1 MPENESKIK
10 EILDTHYKSHLKNN
24 PNIANYEYSS
34 ESLLLFVREG
44 NLRVVKDILEH
55 SSLSTSKETSH
66 QRQQYDSYLTVTS
79 RTAKMF
85 FDKENRASNNIEIE
99 CTDDVKQTPLILAT
113 RYDYVD
119 IVGLLLNYGASVNK
133 SDVDQWTPLLNAC
146 KNGNLKIVEML
157 LEHKAN
163 IEDRDCGGFTP
174 LMWACYKNHL
184 DIVRLLLNQGANPNV
199 QCKNGIS
206 CLSWAAGRG
215 FVAVAE
221 ELLNVPNIKVDTQD
235 RNGFTPLLWAARKG
249 SLPIVKMMIDKN
261 ADANTIGMN
270 NITPLIVSCKNAHEE
285 VSLFLLQI
293 DEVNVNHTDK
303 VITRYSFSIS
313 LSF

>member
-1 MPENESKIK
+1 MPENENKIK

-24 PNIANYEYSS
+24 PNIQNYDYSS

-55 SSLSTSKETSH
+55 SSLSTSKDTSQ
-66 QRQQYDSYLTVTS
+66 QRQQFDNYLTVTS
-79 RTAKMF
+79 RTGKMF
-85 FDKENRASNNIEIE
+85 LDKESRASSNIEIE

-113 RYDYVD
+113 RYDYLD
-119 IVGLLLNYGASVNK
+119 IAELLLNYGASVNK

-146 KNGNLKIVEML
+146 KNGNLKLAELL

-163 IEDRDCGGFTP
+163 VEDRDCGGFTP

-184 DIVRLLLNQGANPNV
+184 EIVRLLLNQGANPNV

-215 FVAVAE
+215 FISVAD

-261 ADANTIGMN
+261 ADPNTIGMN
-270 NITPLIVSCKNAHEE
+270 NITPLILRC
-285 VSLFLLQI
+285 
-293 DEVNVNHTDK
+293 
-303 VITRYSFSIS
+303 
-313 LSF
+313 